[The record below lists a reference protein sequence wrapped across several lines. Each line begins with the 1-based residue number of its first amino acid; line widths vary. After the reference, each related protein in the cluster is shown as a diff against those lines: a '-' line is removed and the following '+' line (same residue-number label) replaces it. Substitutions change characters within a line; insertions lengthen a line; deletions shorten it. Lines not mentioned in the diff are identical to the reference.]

1 MVVCIVAVRL
11 LSSAWASS
19 RRLSFHG
26 PVRHNDVRAVKD
38 SAIVLSADRV
48 DTVEAEPIAVEPVNG

>member
-11 LSSAWASS
+11 LSSAWASPG
-19 RRLSFHG
+19 RLSFG
-26 PVRHNDVRAVKD
+26 LVRHKDVLAVKD
-38 SAIVLSADRV
+38 SAIVLSAERV